1 MPHCCWPSLAR
12 WLFYMTAFICHA
24 ANVLP
29 STWVWSRLY
38 CICAGPGMATET
50 TQVAILKIGSFD
62 QHYDIIFG
70 DKREETYDQGWAGI
84 PVPAHSQELKPLIPF
99 PELWEWNFSFPSCS
113 RISGMLF
120 FYSLPVP
127 ELLEFFFLHCLPVP
141 ELWEWI
147 FFIPFPFPN
156 CGNGF
161 F

>member
-1 MPHCCWPSLAR
+1 MPHCCWPSLAQ

-70 DKREETYDQGWAGI
+70 DKREETYDPDCFIWSE
-84 PVPAHSQELKPLIPF
+84 AHTKHLDGDGLLIF
-99 PELWEWNFSFPSCS
+99 LCHLDCACVHVMVAVEGFVDDVCNNKSFVFCVFYFYLICWY
-113 RISGMLF
+113 RKKDHISL
-120 FYSLPVP
+120 
-127 ELLEFFFLHCLPVP
+127 
-141 ELWEWI
+141 
-147 FFIPFPFPN
+147 
-156 CGNGF
+156 
-161 F
+161 